1 MYRWKVFGVC
11 LCKLMD
17 FFDSILLFVFLRK
30 ASSKKIYFFIIFIG
44 GEIGFL
50 EKAIAWKRYVG
61 VKFEPD
67 LGCFMRDKID

>member
-1 MYRWKVFGVC
+1 MFGVC

-17 FFDSILLFVFLRK
+17 FLDSILLFVFLRK

-50 EKAIAWKRYVG
+50 EKAIA
-61 VKFEPD
+61 
-67 LGCFMRDKID
+67 